1 MYSIE
6 CNEMVYWF
14 QSEDAFEKAVGGR
27 GCVPQGCK
35 ESRMRRMRGLSD
47 VALNMVTREVVKC
60 RYDMREIVSSW
71 MYRRSHECKMA
82 AHWAEDA

>member
-14 QSEDAFEKAVGGR
+14 QSEDAFEKAVGG
-27 GCVPQGCK
+27 QGCK
-35 ESRMRRMRGLSD
+35 ETRMLQLSD
-47 VALNMVTREVVKC
+47 LALNMVTREVVKC

-82 AHWAEDA
+82 AYWETDNDKTNE

>member
-14 QSEDAFEKAVGGR
+14 QSEDTLEEAVGG
-27 GCVPQGCK
+27 QGCK
-35 ESRMRRMRGLSD
+35 ESRMLKLSD
-47 VALNMVTREVVKC
+47 LALNMVTREVVKC

-82 AHWAEDA
+82 AWAEAHEGESR